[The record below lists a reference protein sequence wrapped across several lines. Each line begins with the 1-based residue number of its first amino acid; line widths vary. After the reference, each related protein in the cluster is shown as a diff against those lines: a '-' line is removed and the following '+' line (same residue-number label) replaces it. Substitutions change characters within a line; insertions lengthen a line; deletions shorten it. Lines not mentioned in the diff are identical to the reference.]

1 VCNLQCVLSMAREVD
16 PQGKRTIGVVTKPD
30 CIEPGCHTAWVD
42 VVTGKRCGW
51 AWLYAYR
58 I

>member
-1 VCNLQCVLSMAREVD
+1 MAREVD